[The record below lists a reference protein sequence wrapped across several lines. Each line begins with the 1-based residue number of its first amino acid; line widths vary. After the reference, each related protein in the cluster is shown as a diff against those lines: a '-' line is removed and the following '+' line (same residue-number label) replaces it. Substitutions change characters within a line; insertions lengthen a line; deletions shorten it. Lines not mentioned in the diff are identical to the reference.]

1 MTRRGAD
8 VSTWLAVAAV
18 LGAGHG
24 AFSLYW
30 AAGGQWLLTTVGQV
44 AEQYSDRLWLLVPVG
59 LVKLAAGVGPWL
71 LARRGWPLRTVSR
84 MLCWLGA
91 LVLVGWGGLSAA
103 VAQLVLAGAL
113 APEDGYDRAAMLGHA
128 WLWDPWFLLWGAA
141 LILGL
146 LATARSGART
156 RGPDR

>member
-8 VSTWLAVAAV
+8 GSSWLVVAAV
-18 LGAGHG
+18 LGVGHG
-24 AFSLYW
+24 GFSLYW
-30 AAGGQWLLTTVGQV
+30 GVGGTWLLATVGQA
-44 AEQYSDRLWLLVPVG
+44 AEQFSGRLWVLVPVG
-59 LVKLAAGVGPWL
+59 LMKLTAGVGPWL

-103 VAQLVLAGAL
+103 VAQLVLAGAIT
-113 APEDGYDRAAMLGHA
+113 PEDGYDRPSMLGHA

-146 LATARSGART
+146 LATGRPGART
-156 RGPDR
+156 RTRSG